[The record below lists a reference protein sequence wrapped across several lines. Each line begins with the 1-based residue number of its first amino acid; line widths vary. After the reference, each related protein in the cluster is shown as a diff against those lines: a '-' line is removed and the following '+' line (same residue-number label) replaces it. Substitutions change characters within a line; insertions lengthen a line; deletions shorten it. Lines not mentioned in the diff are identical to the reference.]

1 MKVVIYTNYGG
12 FCVPEELW
20 EEVGCNSHNNCG
32 QEWTIDRTDKRL
44 IEAIEARACN
54 NCGEWK
60 DFKVVTIP
68 DDVEY
73 TIKEYDGMEHIA
85 EVHRTWR

>member
-20 EEVGCNSHNNCG
+20 EEVGCDKH
-32 QEWTIDRTDKRL
+32 QAWTIDRTDKRL
-44 IEAIEARACN
+44 IKAIEARACD
-54 NCGEWK
+54 NCGEYK
-60 DFKVVTIP
+60 NLTVVTIP